1 MANPYQGRNYEWK
14 AVALLSLGFGIVGV
28 DRFMIMPMFPAMMKD
43 LDLTYQDLG
52 HIAGSLAIA
61 WGIAAMFMGNLADRI
76 GRRKVIIGSLILFSL
91 LAGASGLAS
100 GVGGLVV
107 FRALMGFSE
116 GAFTPASITATLEA
130 SDPSRHGL
138 NLGIQQ
144 ATLPLLGL
152 GLTPILV
159 TQLLQIVD
167 WRWIFLLVSAP
178 GLLVAFLAYRV
189 LRDVPPKIS
198 ALHTATHD
206 ASAHR
211 WSDVFKYRNVPL
223 NMLGMLCWLTCLI
236 VTSALMPNYLTDHI
250 GLDVPSMGFVV
261 SGIGFGAALGTVL
274 MPWLSDRLGR
284 KPVMIVS
291 ALGNLAFLV
300 LLMNISAA
308 PGWLFFALFGTC
320 FFNFALICLTVGP
333 LTVEAV
339 PATLMAT
346 ASGIVVGTG
355 EIFGGGIAPI
365 IAGTVAH
372 QFGIVSILYLAAG
385 AVLVGLLVCLALK
398 ETAPGLV
405 ARATPDGM
413 PTPAA

>member
-1 MANPYQGRNYEWK
+1 MAKVQPGQGYEWK
-14 AVALLSLGFGIVGV
+14 AVALLSMGFGIVGI
-28 DRFMIMPMFPAMMKD
+28 DRFMIMPMFPAIMKD
-43 LDLTYQDLG
+43 LNLNYQDLG

-61 WGIAAMFMGNLADRI
+61 WGIAALFMGNLADRI
-76 GRRKVIIGSLILFSL
+76 GRRKVIIGSLIVFSA

-100 GVGGLVV
+100 GVGGLIV

-130 SDPSRHGL
+130 SHPTRHGL

-152 GLTPILV
+152 GLTPVLV

-167 WRWIFLLVSAP
+167 WRWIFLLVAAP
-178 GLLVAFLAYRV
+178 GFLVAFIAYRV
-189 LRDVPPKIS
+189 LRDVPPKVAAI
-198 ALHTATHD
+198 HTATHD

-223 NMLGMLCWLTCLI
+223 NMLAMPCWLTCLI
-236 VTSALMPNYLTDHI
+236 VTSALMPSYLTDHI

-261 SGIGFGAALGTVL
+261 SGIGFGAALGTIL

-284 KPVMIVS
+284 KPIMIAS
-291 ALGNLAFLV
+291 ALGTLAFLV
-300 LLMNISAA
+300 LLMNAGSE
-308 PGWLFFALFGTC
+308 PGWLFFALFGTS

-333 LTVEAV
+333 LSVEAV
-339 PATLMAT
+339 PATLMTT

-372 QFGIVSILYLAAG
+372 HFGIASILYLAAG
-385 AVLVGLLVCLALK
+385 AVFAGFLVCLALK
-398 ETAPGLV
+398 ETAPRLV
-405 ARATPDGM
+405 TRGAPEGM
-413 PTPAA
+413 PKPAA